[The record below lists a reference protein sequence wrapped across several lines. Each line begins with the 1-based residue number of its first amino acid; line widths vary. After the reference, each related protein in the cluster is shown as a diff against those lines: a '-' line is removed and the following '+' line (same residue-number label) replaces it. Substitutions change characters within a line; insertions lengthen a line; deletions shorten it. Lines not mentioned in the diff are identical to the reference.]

1 MLNTNTIAVL
11 GMGKALPEKV
21 LTNADLEKMVDT
33 SDEWISSRTGIKE
46 RRICPEGMAASDL
59 AVDAARQAMERS
71 GSRPEDIDLVIVA
84 TITPD
89 YTLPS
94 VACLVQDRLGL
105 SRAAAFDLKAACS
118 GWVYSVSCAFGFIRS
133 GFYKRILVIGS
144 DLISR
149 IMNWTDRS
157 SCVLFGDGCG
167 AAVIG
172 EHAGEYGLIDFDMGS
187 DGSGAGYLYIPEGG
201 SRRPM
206 TQEGLASYRN
216 KIVMA
221 GQEVF
226 KFAVKIQSDTLN
238 KLFHRNNITAQ
249 DVDLF
254 IPHQANIR
262 IIESAAKRL
271 RIPMDKFF
279 VNLDKY
285 GNTSGA
291 SIPIALCEA
300 WEQGRIKKGDLVA
313 VCGFGAGLTWASG
326 LMRWA
331 Y

>member
-1 MLNTNTIAVL
+1 
-11 GMGKALPEKV
+11 
-21 LTNADLEKMVDT
+21 
-33 SDEWISSRTGIKE
+33 
-46 RRICPEGMAASDL
+46 RICAVDMAASDR
-59 AVDAARQAMERS
+59 AVDAARQAMERR
-71 GSRPEDIDLVIVA
+71 GSLPEDIDLVIVA
-84 TITPD
+84 TVTPD
-89 YTLPS
+89 YTLPG

-133 GFYKRILVIGS
+133 GIYKRILVIGTE
-144 DLISR
+144 LISR
-149 IMNWTDRS
+149 IMNWTDRG
-157 SCVLFGDGCG
+157 SCVLFGDGSG

-172 EHAGEYGLIDFDMGS
+172 EHAGEYGLIDFDLGA
-187 DGSGAGYLYIPEGG
+187 DGSGAEYLYIPEGG
-201 SRRPM
+201 SRKPA
-206 TQEGLASYRN
+206 TQEGIASYRN

-238 KLFHRNNITAQ
+238 KLFRRNNITAQ

-262 IIESAAKRL
+262 IIESAAHRL
-271 RIPMDKFF
+271 KIPMDKFF